1 MNKICTKCGQI
12 KNITEFYKQKLGK
25 FGVHSVCK
33 TCFIEKQEIYQQ
45 SENGKITSRKST
57 KKYQNT
63 PAGKIVSKKSQI
75 KYCQSDKGK
84 KNRNKYAQSEPCKI
98 LQKKYRQTIQFK
110 NTRKKYRN
118 LPKTK
123 ELNKIYNTI
132 YNKKRYSIDQ
142 NYKIIRILGSRTR
155 SFIKGQKSASTEK
168 LLGCSYEFA
177 RKWIEAQFTPEMN
190 WNNIHI
196 DHVRPLSSFI
206 ILEKEQFK
214 ACDWRNLQPL
224 LKKNNLEKSDSW
236 DGTDENLT
244 FSKQSLSPEAKR
256 ELIHIFEQKL
266 DNPTSDMV

>member
-75 KYCQSDKGK
+75 KYRQSDKGK
-84 KNRNKYAQSEPCKI
+84 KNRKNYSQSDNYKI
-98 LQKKYRQTIQFK
+98 SQKNYRQTIQFK
-110 NTRKKYRN
+110 NTIKKYRS
-118 LPKTK
+118 LPKIK
-123 ELNKIYNTI
+123 KLNKIYNTN
-132 YNKKRYSIDQ
+132 YNKKRYNIDH
-142 NYKIIRILGSRTR
+142 NYKVIRILGSRTR
-155 SFIKGQKSASTEK
+155 SFLKGQKSTSTEK

-177 RKWIEAQFTPEMN
+177 RQWIEAQFTPEMN

-196 DHVRPLSSFI
+196 DHIRPLSSFTM
-206 ILEKEQFK
+206 LEQEQFK
-214 ACDWRNLQPL
+214 ACNWRNLQPL
-224 LKKNNLEKSDSW
+224 LEKDNLEKTDNW
-236 DGTDENLT
+236 DGTDENLI

-256 ELIHIFEQKL
+256 EIIKLFENNL
-266 DNPTSDMV
+266 DNRQVDML